1 MKRILIFVFAL
12 ALTQSATADDSP
24 KVFLTSQSTGNTW
37 GAMRDQ
43 SQEMAKDFIK
53 ECPSVQITINKHD
66 ADYAVGLHHIEV
78 GLIAR
83 DNQLAVTDMFGN
95 VLSTSEKGSIKGGI
109 KGACSLILADWS
121 NSGGTRQKIVNAD
134 NAAFKKEGV
143 MGYAEVSGDKLTVH
157 SERASAMRF
166 HMTLSDPRYMSYLRR
181 SGLTTVVYTNDA
193 DQTFVYDVKSGQI
206 AGENPTPNTVPAA
219 AAQPAPVQNNV
230 KVEQPHPVADASPDA
245 TADRIVMQS
254 NESLGTA
261 ARQAKQHTECL
272 KLASDNPNITCK

>member
-12 ALTQSATADDSP
+12 GLLQVATAEDAP

-53 ECPSVQITINKHD
+53 ECPSVQITTNNHD
-66 ADYAVGLHHIEV
+66 ADYSVGLHHIEV

-83 DNQLAVTDMFGN
+83 DNQLTVADMFGN
-95 VLSTSEKGSIKGGI
+95 VLSASEKGSIRGGI
-109 KGACSLILADWS
+109 KGVCSLILADWS

-134 NAAFKKEGV
+134 NASFKKEGV

-166 HMTLSDPRYMSYLRR
+166 HMVLSNPRYISYLRR
-181 SGLTTVVYTNDA
+181 SGLTTLVYTNDA
-193 DQTFVYDVKSGQI
+193 DQTFAYDVKSGQI
-206 AGENPTPNTVPAA
+206 ADENPTSNTGPA
-219 AAQPAPVQNNV
+219 AAQPVPVQNNV
-230 KVEQPHPVADASPDA
+230 KVEQPHPLSDTNPDA
-245 TADRIVMQS
+245 TANTIVMQN

-272 KLASDNPNITCK
+272 KLASDNPSITCK